1 MSHIHCFIYTA
12 LAKYLINGKKM
23 HLIDTIHK
31 TVGKLKQRIYAA
43 NNDIH
48 CLVKGN
54 NMKQARTLDD
64 KELNLL
70 LLYIN
75 TRKHAARDRLI
86 VLLTHWAGMRIGEVA
101 ALKLKDVLE
110 IDGTVKQEINLTAEM
125 TKGKF
130 GRAVVLADKLRKE
143 IMAYVKTRFDSK
155 ELIALAYSDL
165 YNKPLLVTQKRDG
178 FNANTLCYTMH
189 MLYKDAGFLDGCS
202 SHSGRRSF
210 LTNLSA
216 KSVPLKV
223 LMELAGH
230 RQAQTTMRYI
240 NVTSD
245 MKRAAVE
252 LV

>member
-1 MSHIHCFIYTA
+1 MNIRQTLKRLVGIFQQRKYA
-12 LAKYLINGKKM
+12 LATDK
-23 HLIDTIHK
+23 HW
-31 TVGKLKQRIYAA
+31 LKEQ
-43 NNDIH
+43 
-48 CLVKGN
+48 K
-54 NMKQARTLDD
+54 MKQARTLNE
-64 KELNLL
+64 KELNAL

-75 TRKHAARDRLI
+75 TRKHAARDRAI
-86 VLLTHWAGMRIGEVA
+86 VLMTFWAGMRIGEVA
-101 ALKLKDVLE
+101 ATRIKDVLAA
-110 IDGTVKQEINLTAEM
+110 DGTIKHEMNLTAEQ
-125 TKGKF
+125 TKGKY
-130 GRAVVLADKLRKE
+130 GRTVVLADKLRKE
-143 IMAYVKTRFDSK
+143 LMNYLLTRFDKK
-155 ELIALAYSDL
+155 ELVALHYSDL
-165 YNKPLLVTQKRDG
+165 INKPLFATQKSEG
-178 FNANTLCYTMH
+178 FNANTLTYTMH
-189 MLYKDAGFLDGCS
+189 MLYKDAGFLDGAS

>member
-1 MSHIHCFIYTA
+1 
-12 LAKYLINGKKM
+12 
-23 HLIDTIHK
+23 
-31 TVGKLKQRIYAA
+31 
-43 NNDIH
+43 
-48 CLVKGN
+48 
-54 NMKQARTLDD
+54 MKQARTLND

-75 TRKHAARDRLI
+75 TRKHAARDRAI
-86 VLLTHWAGMRIGEVA
+86 VLMTYWGGMRIGEVA
-101 ALKLKDVLE
+101 ATKLKDVLAN
-110 IDGTVKQEINLTAEM
+110 DGTIKHEINLTAEQ

-130 GRAVVLADKLRKE
+130 SRTVVLADKLRKE
-143 IMAYVKTRFDSK
+143 IQAYLQTRFSTK
-155 ELIALAYSDL
+155 ELIALTYSEHI
-165 YNKPLLVTQKRDG
+165 NKPLFATQKSAG
-178 FNANTLCYTMH
+178 FTANTLCYTMT
-189 MLYKDAGFLDGCS
+189 MLYKAAGLDGAS

-216 KSVPLKV
+216 KAVPLKV

>member
-1 MSHIHCFIYTA
+1 MTLMSFH
-12 LAKYLINGKKM
+12 
-23 HLIDTIHK
+23 
-31 TVGKLKQRIYAA
+31 
-43 NNDIH
+43 
-48 CLVKGN
+48 
-54 NMKQARTLDD
+54 
-64 KELNLL
+64 
-70 LLYIN
+70 
-75 TRKHAARDRLI
+75 
-86 VLLTHWAGMRIGEVA
+86 AGMRIGEIVA
-101 ALKLKDVLE
+101 TTVKDVLAS
-110 IDGTVKQEINLTAEM
+110 DGTVRYEINLKAEQ

-130 GRAVVLADKLRKE
+130 GRTVVLADKLRKE
-143 IMAYVKTRFDSK
+143 I
-155 ELIALAYSDL
+155 LAYLHARFKTKDL
-165 YNKPLLVTQKRDG
+165 LALTTTDKYHKPLFATQKRDS
-178 FNANTLCYTMH
+178 FDNNTACYHFH
-189 MLYKDAGFLDGCS
+189 MLYKAAGLEGAS

>member
-1 MSHIHCFIYTA
+1 MNLLNTWQ
-12 LAKYLINGKKM
+12 KLIG
-23 HLIDTIHK
+23 I
-31 TVGKLKQRIYAA
+31 LKQRKYALA
-43 NNDIH
+43 TDKH
-48 CLVKGN
+48 WLKEQK
-54 NMKQARTLDD
+54 MKQARTLNE
-64 KELNLL
+64 KELNAL

-75 TRKHAARDRLI
+75 TRKHAARDRAI
-86 VLLTHWAGMRIGEVA
+86 VLMTFWGGMRIGEVA
-101 ALKLKDVLE
+101 TTRIKDVLAS
-110 IDGTVKQEINLTAEM
+110 DGTIKYEMNLTAEQ
-125 TKGKF
+125 TKGKY
-130 GRAVVLADKLRKE
+130 GRTVVLADKLRKE
-143 IMAYVKTRFDSK
+143 LMDYLLTRFDKK
-155 ELIALAYSDL
+155 ELVALHYSDL
-165 YNKPLLVTQKRDG
+165 INKPLFATQKSEG
-178 FNANTLCYTMH
+178 FNANTLTYTMH
-189 MLYKDAGFLDGCS
+189 MLYKDAGFLDGAS